1 MASKSFSFR
10 LITPLGKLLD
20 TQVESVRFPG
30 HDGLVGILANRAP
43 LVMKLGAGPLNV
55 DFAAGAA
62 GAVGGGSKLF
72 YIEAGFAHMVANK
85 LTVLTAKAVAQEDLS
100 ESAAASELAAAKSE
114 KASKGETAAERHRTR
129 VEQARA
135 KLAVAR
141 SASGKA
147 I

>member
-10 LITPLGKLLD
+10 LVTPQGKLLD

-55 DFAAGAA
+55 EFAAGAA

-72 YIEAGFAHMVANK
+72 YIESGFAQMVANK

-100 ESAAASELAAAKSE
+100 ESAAAGELAAAKLQQ
-114 KASKGETAAERHRTR
+114 AGKGEIAVERHRVR
-129 VEQARA
+129 VEHAKA

-141 SASGKA
+141 SAAGKG